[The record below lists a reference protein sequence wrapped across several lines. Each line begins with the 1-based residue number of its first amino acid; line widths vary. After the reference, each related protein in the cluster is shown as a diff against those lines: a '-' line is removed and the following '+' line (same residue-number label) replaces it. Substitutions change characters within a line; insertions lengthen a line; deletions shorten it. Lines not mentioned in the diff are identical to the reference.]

1 MLLGSLDAGGRI
13 VDPAGVLARVADF
26 GGEFRIL
33 LHPLFPV
40 GVEIGAE
47 DLCGFGLRG
56 RGRLRLG
63 EGEKRNSQKYSG
75 KTSKGENADH
85 VCLLADLDNSLSRSR
100 ASMTMTRAVSS
111 MPIAVLSTR
120 MASRARTSERLC
132 APCRACRVRE
142 LRPGPV
148 RGSGL
153 LLFPCALSSGVRRG
167 LRVKRRGR
175 PSARHGGK
183 RPCRCRG
190 PP

>member
-1 MLLGSLDAGGRI
+1 MLLASLDAGGRI
-13 VDPAGVLARVADF
+13 GDPAGVLARVADF

-63 EGEKRNSQKYSG
+63 EGEKRKSQKYSG

-111 MPIAVLSTR
+111 MPMAVLSTR
-120 MASRARTSERLC
+120 MASRARTSGETLRSLSRLSRSWTSSRTSS
-132 APCRACRVRE
+132 RAISSCFSRCSFQR
-142 LRPGPV
+142 RSA
-148 RGSGL
+148 RTSGE
-153 LLFPCALSSGVRRG
+153 ASRKILSSAWG
-167 LRVKRRGR
+167 KKIGR
-175 PSARHGGK
+175 A
-183 RPCRCRG
+183 
-190 PP
+190 